1 MAVCGAVPGRGGA
14 GSGEWGRAL
23 PAGRRCGEGTGRA
36 AATKAVP
43 RPRALLSRPCGTKM
57 PAELR
62 GLAVLLLL
70 LSARAALVSAGPR
83 RGAVLGGVGGERA
96 RGVSTARWLG
106 GRGGWEGVEAA
117 GNGV

>member
-1 MAVCGAVPGRGGA
+1 MRGRSGAGRFPHTGGA
-14 GSGEWGRAL
+14 GKRGRAL

-43 RPRALLSRPCGTKM
+43 RPRELLSRPCGTKM

-83 RGAVLGGVGGERA
+83 RGAAPEVGGGRQRA
-96 RGVSTARWLG
+96 AVG
-106 GRGGWEGVEAA
+106 GLRGGGVEAA